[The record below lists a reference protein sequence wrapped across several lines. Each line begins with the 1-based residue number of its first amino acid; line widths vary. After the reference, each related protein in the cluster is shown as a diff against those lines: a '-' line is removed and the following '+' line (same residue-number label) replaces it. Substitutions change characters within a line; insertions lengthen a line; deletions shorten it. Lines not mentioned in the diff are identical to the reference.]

1 MMPRRGMA
9 GGVLAAATA
18 AGLLSGGAVPAQAA
32 GAAPAQ
38 ARMELQAGVH
48 GSSAYPHAG
57 WHASYESYYRRE
69 LHVGVWNIRRLGG
82 RTLVVYVH
90 GTKAG
95 TMRVYG
101 YWSAHLNRYRGVPA
115 CRAGDAV
122 RVRTGSGT
130 LVASGTFLRHHMMM
144 SATSSR

>member
-1 MMPRRGMA
+1 MVLRRAMA

-18 AGLLSGGAVPAQAA
+18 AGLLSAGAVPAQAA

-38 ARMELQAGVH
+38 ARMELQAGLH

-57 WHASYESYYRRE
+57 GHASYESYYRRE

-82 RTLVVYVH
+82 RILVVYVH

-95 TMRVYG
+95 TMRVSGYG
-101 YWSAHLNRYRGVPA
+101 SAHLNRYRGVPA
-115 CRAGDAV
+115 CRAGDTV
-122 RVRTGSGT
+122 RVRTRSGT
-130 LVASGTFLRHHMMM
+130 LVASGTFRHHRWMM
-144 SATSSR
+144 SGTSSR